1 MNSIRLKGRH
11 LVHSQTTCK
20 VRILVCRKIAS
31 WTESISGGKNSV
43 TVLSYN
49 PKDTCSN
56 IIHSIWP
63 KAGAY
68 FRGRSCAE
76 FDSPY
81 AVKKVSWKQY
91 DTNKATVIE
100 VFAQTSITWFEILV
114 SYGFITLKTHTA
126 IVSYFYIIRTW
137 FYGVSCCLCY
147 GIGKVIIQ

>member
-68 FRGRSCAE
+68 FRGRSCAR
-76 FDSPY
+76 FDSSY
-81 AVKKVSWKQY
+81 AMKRCLVKECGY
-91 DTNKATVIE
+91 NENLPNLI
-100 VFAQTSITWFEILV
+100 AQGLYLEIQPHSSRPQRHLQQPLPIFTFLNDD
-114 SYGFITLKTHTA
+114 Y
-126 IVSYFYIIRTW
+126 
-137 FYGVSCCLCY
+137 
-147 GIGKVIIQ
+147 